1 VKSIIF
7 ASSNRYKYREVTS
20 LLSKFDTHVQFVEKN
35 LNELQADSMEVIA
48 LNKSHHAFLEISK
61 PLIVE
66 DDGLFIEELNGFPG
80 QYSAFVLKTIG
91 NTGIIQLLRNTN
103 HRSALFRSVIAF
115 NDGKKSLTFIGETR
129 GTISRNVTKGGWGY
143 DPIFIP
149 ENSEMT
155 YGLLEIRGRK
165 ESWSHRATALKKFGE
180 WFRRNSL

>member
-7 ASSNRYKYREVTS
+7 ASSNRYKYREVKS
-20 LLSKFDTHVQFVEKN
+20 LLSKFDTDVQFVEKN

-48 LNKSHHAFLEISK
+48 LNKSHHAFLEILK

-66 DDGLFIEELNGFPG
+66 DDGLFIDELNGFPG

-91 NTGIIQLLRNTN
+91 NTGIIKLLRNTN
-103 HRSALFRSVIAF
+103 RRSALFKSVIAF
-115 NDGKKSLTFIGETR
+115 NNGNSSLTFSGVTR
-129 GTISRNVTKGGWGY
+129 GTIARNATKGGWGY

-155 YGLLEIRGRK
+155 YGILEIKGRK

-180 WFRRNSL
+180 WFGHNST

>member
-7 ASSNRYKYREVTS
+7 ASSNRYKFREVKS
-20 LLSKFDTHVQFVEKN
+20 LLSKFDTDVQFVEKN

-91 NTGIIQLLRNTN
+91 NTGIIKLLRDTN
-103 HRSALFRSVIAF
+103 HRNALFRSVIAF
-115 NDGKKSLTFIGETR
+115 NNGIKALTFSGKTK
-129 GTISRNVTKGGWGY
+129 GTIARNVTEGGWGY

-155 YGLLEIRGRK
+155 YGILEIRGRK
-165 ESWSHRATALKKFGE
+165 ESLSHRATALKKFGE
-180 WFRRNSL
+180 WFKHNSL